1 MRKDTKAF
9 LSAVLGIPLVL
20 SAVWGVTAAARES
33 VMVFQREGDEGAE
46 HAPLKPV
53 DSYTNSVVTTAPK
66 QTTPV
71 RVKTVSH
78 AAATPTPAATP
89 VVTTTVT
96 PVPVQQAPAPVYIQP
111 SRITSA
117 S

>member
-1 MRKDTKAF
+1 MRKDTKTF

-20 SAVWGVTAAARES
+20 SAVWGITAAAHES
-33 VMVFQREGDEGAE
+33 VMVFQREGGEEVED
-46 HAPLKPV
+46 APFKPS
-53 DSYTNSVVTTAPK
+53 DSRSNPVVTTAPK

-111 SRITSA
+111 SRVTSA